1 MPLGWLVVECSVR
14 AGLTRGLRLGMLGVM
29 SSAAREK
36 TLILMRH
43 AKAEEG
49 LGKPDH
55 DRELSGR
62 GRRDAAA
69 AGKWLKDE
77 GLVPDLV
84 ISSTSVRTRQT
95 WDAACKGGAQAEF
108 VEYRKSVY
116 VGGVEQSLETVREDA
131 GEMATVLVVGH
142 NPTMAQLA
150 SLLTDGDGSREAH
163 EAMGQGFST
172 CGIAVLRYAG
182 DWADLAWGAC
192 DLERFH
198 ISRG

>member
-1 MPLGWLVVECSVR
+1 
-14 AGLTRGLRLGMLGVM
+14 M

-43 AKAEEG
+43 GKSEEG
-49 LGKPDH
+49 LGKADH
-55 DRELSGR
+55 DRELAPR

-69 AGKWLKDE
+69 AGRWLKDE

-84 ISSTSVRTRQT
+84 ICSTAVRTRQT
-95 WDAACKGGAQAEF
+95 WEAACKGGAQTEF

-116 VGGVEQSLETVREDA
+116 LGGVEQTVETIREDA
-131 GEMATVLVVGH
+131 GDMATVLVLGH
-142 NPTMAQLA
+142 NPTTAQLT

-163 EAMGQGFST
+163 EALADGFVTS
-172 CGIAVLRYAG
+172 GIAVLRYAG

-192 DLERFH
+192 ELERYH
-198 ISRG
+198 VSRG